1 MFSSFPLF
9 PEAASA
15 VAREVDHLF
24 FFLTAVTVFFSLLI
38 ASLIIVFAVKYRRR
52 SEVELPQPIT
62 GSTKLE
68 TFWTVIPFIL
78 VMMMFVWGAS
88 VYFTISRPPDNAAQI
103 YVVAKQWMWK
113 LQHPEG
119 QREINE
125 LHLALNRAVRLTM
138 ASEDVIHSFYV
149 PAFRV
154 KADVVPGRYTS
165 TWFKPDKIGTYHLFC
180 AEYCGTKHSGMIGQ
194 IIVMEPSDY
203 QTWLSGGSSEGPLS
217 AKGEKLFQNLAC
229 NTCHRMDG
237 KGRGPVL
244 AGIFGKPVSLQTGQ
258 KVIVDEPY
266 IRESILSPTAKV
278 VEGYQPVMPTFQGL
292 ISEEGLMQII
302 AYIKSLGPP
311 AAATSA
317 RWPEKQPAAPER
329 QNPSK

>member
-9 PEAASA
+9 PEAASK
-15 VAREVDHLF
+15 VARQVDHLY
-24 FFLTAVTVFFSLLI
+24 FFLIAVTVFFSLLI
-38 ASLIIVFAVKYRRR
+38 GFLVIFFAIKYRRR

-68 TFWTVIPFIL
+68 TLWTVIPFIL
-78 VMMMFVWGAS
+78 VMAMFVWGAS
-88 VYFTISRPPDNAAQI
+88 VYFTISRPPDDATQI
-103 YVVAKQWMWK
+103 YVVGKQWMWK
-113 LQHPEG
+113 LQHPGG

-125 LHLALNRAVRLTM
+125 LHLPLNRAVKLTM

-165 TWFKPDKIGTYHLFC
+165 TWFKPDKVGTYHLFC

-194 IIVMEPSDY
+194 VIVMEPTQY

-217 AKGEKLFQNLAC
+217 AKGEKLFQSLAC
-229 NTCHRMDG
+229 NTCHRADG

-244 AGIFGKPVSLQTGQ
+244 AGIFGKPVPLQTGQ
-258 KVIVDEPY
+258 KVMVDEAY
-266 IRESILSPTAKV
+266 IRESILNPTAKV

-302 AYIKSLGPP
+302 AYIQSLGPP
-311 AAATSA
+311 AATLSA
-317 RWPEKQPAAPER
+317 QPPDSQPAAPER
-329 QNPSK
+329 QNPRK